1 MSAEANKQKMKEK
14 FLFKKVFGEQW
25 RKEMIKN
32 ISNYIY
38 AIGLTFILF
47 GNFEPDLFITCQIL
61 YILNGSYS

>member
-1 MSAEANKQKMKEK
+1 MKED
-14 FLFKKVFGEQW
+14 FLFKKIFGKQQ
-25 RKEMIKN
+25 RKLKIKN

-47 GNFEPDLFITCQIL
+47 GNFKPDLFITCQIL